1 MAYLVLIG
9 TGGWIERWEIAPGEE
24 DAVAA
29 ELDHVGSAT
38 TSRLPLVNP
47 GADERIELVVA
58 WQAVATATIVPSLH
72 TPRPGQYA

>member
-9 TGGWIERWEIAPGEE
+9 TGGWSERWEIAPGEE

-29 ELDHVGSAT
+29 ELENVGSKT

-58 WQAVATATIVPSLH
+58 WRAVATASIVPSIH
-72 TPRPGQYA
+72 TPPPGQYA